1 MSRIIIFL
9 ALETVRMAVEPLAA
23 SSPSIR
29 SCTFVRPFCPF
40 SSSLPFFSS
49 IQTNRRWSPA
59 TAAFEVNRGEKAKPS
74 RLIIIIDGRRVR
86 VRDYD
91 KSTTGYSEFITRL
104 ARMRFRSR
112 SSYSHKFEKESGFW
126 KGAHRILYERCTR
139 GSLGVVVAFDQSSSP
154 HGNKNIG
161 EKRRHGRS
169 VSSWFHSYTI
179 GVPPF
184 FEIQ

>member
-1 MSRIIIFL
+1 MY
-9 ALETVRMAVEPLAA
+9 
-23 SSPSIR
+23 IR
-29 SCTFVRPFCPF
+29 SSF
-40 SSSLPFFSS
+40 LPFLVLPSFLFQHPDESTMVAGDGG
-49 IQTNRRWSPA
+49 I
-59 TAAFEVNRGEKAKPS
+59 RGEWGWGGGGGETKPS

>member
-9 ALETVRMAVEPLAA
+9 ALETARMALEPLAA
-23 SSPSIR
+23 SSLSVR

-40 SSSLPFFSS
+40 SSSLSFFSS

-112 SSYSHKFEKESGFW
+112 SSYSYKFEKESGFW
-126 KGAHRILYERCTR
+126 KGAHRIRYERCTW

-169 VSSWFHSYTI
+169 GLVRGSTHMR
-179 GVPPF
+179 
-184 FEIQ
+184 